1 MRRRLLLG
9 VGLLVLAMFL
19 VAGTGL
25 YLVTRDLPE
34 IYSLKDYRP
43 SVVTTVY
50 ADDGTPIAEFF
61 KERRIVVPM
70 DQIPKLLIQ
79 AFVAAEDSRFFEHEG
94 LDYLGILRAMYKNIM
109 AAGIVQGGS
118 TITQQ
123 VTKSLLLTPERS
135 ITRKIK
141 EAILAHRIEKYL
153 SKDEILYLYLNQIYL
168 GHSAYGVEA
177 AAETYFGK
185 HVQDLNLAEC
195 ATLAG
200 LPRAPSR
207 YSPLDHPERAKERQT
222 YVLNRMADDG
232 YITAEQVKQALAT
245 PVKVTGGVERNIGK
259 APYFAEHVR
268 RYLEDKY
275 GEEMLYQQGLQ
286 VYTTVNVSCQQ
297 AAQKAVRKGLEDLD
311 KRQGYRGPLSH
322 IDPKDMD
329 TYFQNSKASDDVRP
343 LSAGEVVKG
352 VIASVPDREKR
363 FRVRLNGGSGIL
375 PFETMAWTHRDPVSL
390 FMTGDVILVRLLGLD
405 PKTGDWKLAL
415 EQKPEVQGAL
425 LCLEN
430 ATGYVKAMVGGYDFA
445 TSQFNR
451 AVQARRQPGSAFKPI
466 IYAAALDKGYTP
478 ATIIIDSPVIYND
491 EQADRVWKPKNYKE
505 TFYGP
510 TLLRTALILSRN
522 VVTIKIVTDIGVDYV
537 IDYAHRLGISSPLN
551 RDLSLALGSS
561 ALSLLELTRAISVF
575 PNQGDLV
582 EPIFVTKVLDRQ
594 GRLMEEHKPQREKVM
609 GPDTAFVMTH
619 LLEEVVQYGTGW
631 RARALGRPV
640 GGKTGTT
647 NDQKDAWFV
656 GFAPT
661 MTAGVWVGFDN
672 ERELGPEETGA
683 RAASPIWVDFASQV
697 LKGEPAQS
705 FPPPDNVVF
714 AKINA
719 RTGLLAR
726 ADDTSAVF
734 EVFKEGTAPTK
745 RADEVSPGFDKFF
758 KTDLDA
764 EAM

>member
-1 MRRRLLLG
+1 MGLILILG
-9 VGLLVLAMFL
+9 VLLA
-19 VAGTGL
+19 AGTGF

-43 SVVTTVY
+43 DIVSTVY
-50 ADDGTPIAEFF
+50 ADDGTPVAEFF
-61 KERRIVVPM
+61 RERRIVVPTER
-70 DQIPKLLIQ
+70 IPNLLVQ
-79 AFVAAEDSRFFEHEG
+79 AFVAAEDSRFFQHEG
-94 LDYLGILRAMYKNIM
+94 LDYIGILRAMYKNVM

-135 ITRKIK
+135 ITRKIR
-141 EAILAHRIEKYL
+141 EAILAYRIEKYL

-177 AAETYFGK
+177 AAQTYFGK
-185 HVQDLNLAEC
+185 HVQDLTLAEC
-195 ATLAG
+195 AMLAG
-200 LPRAPSR
+200 LPQAPSR
-207 YSPLDHPERAKERQT
+207 YSPHKNPERARERQM
-222 YVLNRMADDG
+222 YVLNRMVDAG
-232 YITAEQVKQALAT
+232 YITAQQAKQALAT
-245 PVKVTGGVERNIGK
+245 PVKIKGEAEKTIGK
-259 APYFAEHVR
+259 APYFAEHIR
-268 RYLEDKY
+268 RYLEEKY
-275 GEEMLYQQGLQ
+275 GEEMLYHQGLQ
-286 VYTTVNVSCQQ
+286 VYTPVNVAFQQ
-297 AAQKAVRKGLEDLD
+297 AAQKAIRKGLQDLD

-322 IDPKDMD
+322 LDPKDID
-329 TYFQNSKASDDVRP
+329 TYFRNLKESEELEP
-343 LSAGEVVKG
+343 LTEGAIVKG
-352 VIASVPDREKR
+352 VIAAAPGGEKR
-363 FRVRLNGGSGIL
+363 FRVRLNGGSGVL
-375 PFETMAWTHRDPVSL
+375 PFENMTWAHREPVNL
-390 FMTGDVILVRLLGLD
+390 LKGGDVILVRLQGRD

-415 EQKPEVQGAL
+415 EQEPEVQGAL

-430 ATGYVKAMVGGYDFA
+430 ATGYVKAMVGGYDFT

-491 EQADRVWKPKNYKE
+491 EQADRIWKPKNYKE

-537 IDYAHRLGISSPLN
+537 IDYAHRLGIGSPLS

-561 ALSLLELTRAISVF
+561 ALSLLELTRAMSVF
-575 PNQGDLV
+575 PDQGDLV
-582 EPIFVTKVLDRQ
+582 EPIFVTKVLDRE
-594 GRLMEEHKPQREKVM
+594 GRLIEEHKPQREKVM
-609 GPDTAFVMTH
+609 ESDTAFVMTH
-619 LLEEVVQYGTGW
+619 LLQEVVQYGTGW

-656 GFAPT
+656 GFTPT
-661 MTAGVWVGFDN
+661 VTAGVWVGFDT
-672 ERELGPEETGA
+672 ERELGPQETGA
-683 RAASPIWVDFASQV
+683 RAASPIWVDFAGEV
-697 LKGEPAQS
+697 LKGETAQS
-705 FPPPDNVVF
+705 FPAPDKVVF

-726 ADDTSAVF
+726 PDDASAVF

-745 RADEVSPGFDKFF
+745 RADEVSPGFEEFF
-758 KTDLDA
+758 KTDVDP